1 MMEERLQKVLAHAGV
16 ASRRSCEELILAG
29 KVKVDGKLITDLGI
43 KVDPEKS
50 VIEVAGKPI
59 PGKEQ
64 LIYIL
69 LYKPAGFLSTVH
81 DPQKRRTVMDLIH
94 GVRQRVYPV
103 GRLDYDTSGL
113 ILLTNDGELANDLI
127 HPSREV
133 EKTYRALVKGIP
145 TGKCLGELA
154 KGIML
159 EDGKTAP
166 AQVKVKKIINGNA
179 LVDITIHE
187 GRNRQVRRMF
197 QRVGNPVIRLK
208 RIAFGPLKIGRMKP
222 GEWRYLTD
230 REVEILKRLRKK

>member
-1 MMEERLQKVLAHAGV
+1 MEERLQKVLAHAGV

>member
-1 MMEERLQKVLAHAGV
+1 MMEERLQTVLAHAGV

-103 GRLDYDTSGL
+103 GRLDYDTSGF

>member
-50 VIEVAGKPI
+50 VIEVTGKPI

-103 GRLDYDTSGL
+103 GRLDYDTSGF

>member
-166 AQVKVKKIINGNA
+166 AQVRVKKIINGNA

>member
-1 MMEERLQKVLAHAGV
+1 MEERLQKVLAHAGV

-103 GRLDYDTSGL
+103 GRLDYDTSGF

-166 AQVKVKKIINGNA
+166 AQVRVKKIINGNA

>member
-1 MMEERLQKVLAHAGV
+1 
-16 ASRRSCEELILAG
+16 
-29 KVKVDGKLITDLGI
+29 
-43 KVDPEKS
+43 
-50 VIEVAGKPI
+50 
-59 PGKEQ
+59 
-64 LIYIL
+64 
-69 LYKPAGFLSTVH
+69 
-81 DPQKRRTVMDLIH
+81 
-94 GVRQRVYPV
+94 
-103 GRLDYDTSGL
+103 
-113 ILLTNDGELANDLI
+113 
-127 HPSREV
+127 
-133 EKTYRALVKGIP
+133 VKGIP

>member
-1 MMEERLQKVLAHAGV
+1 MEERLQKVLAHAGV

-166 AQVKVKKIINGNA
+166 AQVRVKKIINGNA

>member
-1 MMEERLQKVLAHAGV
+1 MEERLQKVLAHAGV

-103 GRLDYDTSGL
+103 GRLDYDTSGF

>member
-103 GRLDYDTSGL
+103 GRLDYDTSGF